1 MDLNNLIKGI
11 GIKQKGE
18 NKALD
23 RYLENSNKNK
33 EKLENL
39 ENLLFR
45 FPEIVNDRTNP
56 SLLGEDGIENYY
68 NWVYK
73 NINDFDIDIKNLD
86 ILDKKDLPVYDV
98 IKDDYE
104 TNKKFGLFLSAL
116 INKNIKNGEEIQL
129 NLPIPVN
136 YLFYKLENAK
146 AHVNIAGYELGS
158 KAKNS
163 KIYAEEARDYAGED
177 IEGCELHVNIA
188 ENYLGDKAKN
198 SKVYAEKAG
207 EFAGLDIEEC
217 ELHVG
222 IASKSLGYRAKDSK
236 IYAEAA
242 GDSAGRYMNNCELH
256 VKKSYNSLGKDA
268 KNSKIYAEEAGMYA
282 GKDMKGCELHVKKAD
297 YILGIRAENSKI
309 YVEEA
314 GNGAGSSMKD
324 SELYIYKLEGK
335 LDESCL
341 TGNNKVYLGKES
353 YKKFPEYRRKVKIW
367 KEKT

>member
-11 GIKQKGE
+11 DIKQKGE

-23 RYLENSNKNK
+23 RYLENSIENSNKKK

-45 FPEIVNDRTNP
+45 FPEIVNDRTSP
-56 SLLGEDGIENYY
+56 SELGEDGIENYY

-136 YLFYKLENAK
+136 CLFYELENAK
-146 AHVNIAGYELGS
+146 AHVNIAGYDLGFC
-158 KAKNS
+158 AKNS
-163 KIYAEEARDYAGED
+163 KIYADEAGMYAGSYMEECELRVKIAGNCLGD
-177 IEGCELHVNIA
+177 GAKNSKIYTEKTENFAGSYTRGCELHI
-188 ENYLGDKAKN
+188 
-198 SKVYAEKAG
+198 
-207 EFAGLDIEEC
+207 
-217 ELHVG
+217 G
-222 IASKSLGYRAKDSK
+222 IASKSLGYKARD
-236 IYAEAA
+236 
-242 GDSAGRYMNNCELH
+242 
-256 VKKSYNSLGKDA
+256 
-268 KNSKIYAEEAGMYA
+268 SKIYAEEA
-282 GKDMKGCELHVKKAD
+282 
-297 YILGIRAENSKI
+297 ENC
-309 YVEEA
+309 
-314 GNGAGSSMKD
+314 AGSSMKD

-367 KEKT
+367 KEKTLERY